1 MNMSLG
7 AGIFVF
13 VIGAVLAFAVTV
25 TPTWID
31 LQLVGWIMMGAGLVI
46 IILGIIL
53 LTQKK
58 RSVVT
63 RRTGVDPSTG
73 QRYDTTERNDR

>member
-1 MNMSLG
+1 MSLG

-13 VIGAVLAFAVTV
+13 VIGAILAFAVTV

-46 IILGIIL
+46 IIIGIAL
-53 LTQKK
+53 LAQK
-58 RSVVT
+58 RRTVVT
-63 RRTGVDPSTG
+63 RRTGVDPATG
-73 QRYDTTERNDR
+73 QRYDTTERDDR